1 MNGRLIMVTKPFE
14 IYLAHLNPKKGH
26 EVGKT
31 RPVVVVHSQLIQGL
45 LSTSIICPLT
55 TLLSP
60 ATLLRVHI
68 PLNESHTTGLTEPS
82 DVIVDQIRS
91 INNQRLIK
99 KLGELPS
106 AQAEQLQK
114 SLQTILAV

>member
-1 MNGRLIMVTKPFE
+1 MITKPFE
-14 IYLAHLNPKKGH
+14 IYLANLNPKKGH

-31 RPVVVVHSQLIQGL
+31 RPVVVIHSQLIEGVLQ
-45 LSTSIICPLT
+45 TSIVCPIT
-55 TLLSP
+55 TQLSA

-68 PLNESHTTGLTEPS
+68 PFKETSTTGLSEPS

-91 INNQRLIK
+91 IDNQRLIK

>member
-1 MNGRLIMVTKPFE
+1 MITKPFE
-14 IYLAHLNPKKGH
+14 IYLANLNPKKGH

-31 RPVVVVHSQLIQGL
+31 RPVVVIHSALIEGVL
-45 LSTSIICPLT
+45 KTSIVCPLT
-55 TLLSP
+55 TQLSA

-68 PLNESHTTGLTEPS
+68 PFKETSTTGLSEPS

-91 INNQRLIK
+91 IDNQRLIK
-99 KLGELPS
+99 KLGELPT
-106 AQAEQLQK
+106 AQIEQLQK

>member
-1 MNGRLIMVTKPFE
+1 MVTKPFE
-14 IYLAHLNPKKGH
+14 IYLANLSPKKGH

-31 RPVVVVHSQLIQGL
+31 RPVVVVHSELMQGI
-45 LSTSIICPLT
+45 LSTSIVCPLT
-55 TLLSP
+55 TQLSP
-60 ATLLRVHI
+60 STLLRVHI
-68 PLNESHTTGLTEPS
+68 PLNESNTTGLTEPS

-91 INNQRLIK
+91 IDNQRLIK

>member
-1 MNGRLIMVTKPFE
+1 MITKPFE
-14 IYLAHLNPKKGH
+14 IYLANLNPKKGH

-31 RPVVVVHSQLIQGL
+31 RPVVVIHSQLIEGL
-45 LSTSIICPLT
+45 LSTSIICPIT
-55 TLLSP
+55 TQLSA

-68 PLNESHTTGLTEPS
+68 LFQDATTTGLTEPS

-91 INNQRLIK
+91 IDNQRLIK
-99 KLGELPS
+99 KLGELPP
-106 AQAEQLQK
+106 AQVEQLQK

>member
-1 MNGRLIMVTKPFE
+1 MTTKPFE
-14 IYLAHLNPKKGH
+14 IYLANLNPKKGH

-55 TLLSP
+55 TQLSP
-60 ATLLRVHI
+60 ATLLRVHL

-91 INNQRLIK
+91 IDNQRLIK
-99 KLGELPS
+99 KLGKLPS
-106 AQAEQLQK
+106 AQAEQLQRN
-114 SLQTILAV
+114 LQTILAF

>member
-1 MNGRLIMVTKPFE
+1 MVTKPFE
-14 IYLAHLNPKKGH
+14 IYLANLNPKKGH
-26 EVGKT
+26 KVGKT
-31 RPVVVVHSQLIQGL
+31 RPVVVIHSQLIEGL
-45 LSTSIICPLT
+45 LSTSIICPIT
-55 TLLSP
+55 TQLSS

-68 PLNESHTTGLTEPS
+68 PLQDATTTGLSEPS

-91 INNQRLIK
+91 IDNQILIK

>member
-1 MNGRLIMVTKPFE
+1 MVTKPFE
-14 IYLAHLNPKKGH
+14 IYLAYLNPEKGH

-31 RPVVVVHSQLIQGL
+31 RPFVVVHSELMQGI
-45 LSTSIICPLT
+45 LSTSIVCPLT
-55 TLLSP
+55 TQLST

-68 PLNESHTTGLTEPS
+68 PINESRTTGLTEPS

-91 INNQRLIK
+91 IDNQRLIK

-114 SLQTILAV
+114 NLQTILAV